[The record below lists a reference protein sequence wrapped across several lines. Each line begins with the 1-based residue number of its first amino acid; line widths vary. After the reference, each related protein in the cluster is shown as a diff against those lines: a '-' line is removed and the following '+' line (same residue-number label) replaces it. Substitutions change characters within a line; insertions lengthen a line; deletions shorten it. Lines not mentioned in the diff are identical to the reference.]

1 MAENGTPKPAISA
14 DGQFAV
20 QVRVEQ
26 VGQAIFVV
34 LGISC
39 GPIAQSLYVDPE
51 TARVI
56 GQTLLD
62 AAANA
67 KTTLVKPAPA
77 IVQA

>member
-26 VGQAIFVV
+26 VEQQILVV

-39 GPIAQSLYVDPE
+39 GPIAQSLYVDPK

-56 GQTLLD
+56 GQTLRD

-67 KTTLVKPAPA
+67 ETTLVKPAPA